1 MKMANQIRVKLSMHP
16 DWPIERQLPA
26 GKINWGKY
34 DFYINQ
40 KISHCD
46 YWVVLNS
53 PFDKEKC
60 ECSPDRTLFVAF
72 EPETIHR
79 SNFEFLDQFAAVLT
93 TQSNTQ
99 HPCVIN
105 SHVGHQWYAGV
116 RFPDLAPQYNY
127 DSLRSLLVE
136 KKEGKEGKISVIMS
150 TKTMSSGH
158 EYRLKVLEKLREV
171 MPGQIDVFGKGFN
184 EVPDKLHAIAPYKYH
199 LAFENSYINDYWTE
213 KLADTFIG
221 WSLPLYWGCPNIEDY
236 FLKESLIRLPE
247 NNINETVTIIKRTLK
262 NREYEKRKDDIG
274 RARAAVLEHYNTF
287 AVISRILD
295 NWPLQSIRSKEN
307 ITIRDEGSYAK
318 RNRLAILLREARSEL
333 RWNFR
338 YGEASHRTPTNK

>member
-1 MKMANQIRVKLSMHP
+1 MADQIRVKLSMHP
-16 DWPIERQLPA
+16 DWPIERQLPN
-26 GKINWGKY
+26 GQINWGKY

-79 SNFEFLDQFAAVLT
+79 SNVEFLNQFAAVLT
-93 TQSNTQ
+93 TQSDTR
-99 HPCVIN
+99 HPYVIN

-116 RFPDLAPQYNY
+116 RFPDLVPEYNY
-127 DSLRSLLVE
+127 TSLRNLQITKNE
-136 KKEGKEGKISVIMS
+136 EKISVIMS
-150 TKTMSSGH
+150 TKTMSNGH
-158 EYRLKVLEKLREV
+158 EYRLKVLEKLKKE
-171 MPGQIDVFGKGFN
+171 MPGKIDVYGKGFN
-184 EVPDKLHAIAPYKYH
+184 EVPDKLLAIAPYKYH

-221 WSLPLYWGCPNIEDY
+221 WSLPLYWGCPNIEEY
-236 FLKESLIRLPE
+236 FSKASLIRLPE
-247 NNINETVTIIKRTLK
+247 DNITDTVALVKK
-262 NREYEKRKDDIG
+262 AVEMREYEKRKDDIAQ
-274 RARAAVLEHYNTF
+274 ARAAVLEHYNTF

-295 NWPLQSIRSKEN
+295 DWPLQNIRSKEH
-307 ITIRDEGSYAK
+307 ITIRDERFYTK
-318 RNRLAILLREARSEL
+318 RNRIAVLLRDARSEW

-338 YGEASHRTPTNK
+338 YDEASHRTPTKK